1 MKITQT
7 QIRVLA
13 ETLASSIQK
22 EKKEIFEAKLKE
34 LREKY
39 SKDIAKFRK
48 ESFSIREK
56 FEKNRLFASGSLYYK
71 NVIDNYV
78 EQSFKLIPEVE
89 KFLNSY
95 KIAVSVKSISDAL
108 IIQSIDAESLDKLLT
123 EVKKKFL

>member
-13 ETLASSIQK
+13 ETLTASIQK
-22 EKKEIFEAKLKE
+22 ERKGFFEAKLKE

-39 SKDIAKFRK
+39 AKDIAKFRK

-56 FEKNRLFASGSLYYK
+56 FEKNRLFASGYPYYE
-71 NVIDNYV
+71 NVIENYV
-78 EQSFKLIPEVE
+78 EQSFKLIPEVD
-89 KFLNSY
+89 KFINGY
-95 KIAVSVKSISDAL
+95 KIIVPIKSVSDAL
-108 IIQSIDAESLDKLLT
+108 IIQAIDAESLDKLLT